1 MKKTMLGVCL
11 LCVSVAIFGVIPL
24 KDVSPSHW
32 AYESVQYLIEK
43 GILTGLP
50 DGSFQGEAYLTRYQF
65 SIAMYK
71 AFQLLEKNTFPGE
84 ISTPQDL
91 STINFQVSTLKGL
104 VETIAA
110 KMERMGRDYQD
121 LAKRIEQVGTNTDL
135 VNQVTQTSQLLSGLE
150 TRVIE
155 LELENDSVISR
166 LAALDR
172 QLTEHRRVVENT
184 GLEYQNLSMQH
195 QKLNQKVGILLGVA
209 AAASVLATVGLGMSI
224 YLLATR

>member
-1 MKKTMLGVCL
+1 MLGVCL
-11 LCVSVAIFGVIPL
+11 LCLSVAIFGVIPL
-24 KDVSPSHW
+24 KDVTPSHW

-65 SIAMYK
+65 SVAMYK
-71 AFQLLEKNTFPGE
+71 AFQLLERNAFPGE
-84 ISTPQDL
+84 VTSTQDL

-121 LAKRIEQVGTNTDL
+121 LAKQIDQVGTNTEL
-135 VNQVTQTSQLLSGLE
+135 VNQVAQTSQLLSGLE
-150 TRVIE
+150 TRVID
-155 LELENDSVISR
+155 LELENDSVISK
-166 LAALDR
+166 LAALER
-172 QLTEHRRVVENT
+172 QLTDHRRVVENT
-184 GLEYQNLSMQH
+184 GLEYQNLNTQH
-195 QKLNQKVGILLGVA
+195 QKLNQKVNILLGVA
-209 AAASVLATVGLGMSI
+209 AAASVVATVGLGMSI

>member
-11 LCVSVAIFGVIPL
+11 LCLSVAIFGVIPL
-24 KDVSPSHW
+24 KDVTPSHW

-65 SIAMYK
+65 SVAMYK
-71 AFQLLEKNTFPGE
+71 AFQLLERNAFPGE
-84 ISTPQDL
+84 VTSTQDL

-121 LAKRIEQVGTNTDL
+121 LAKQIDQVGTNTEL
-135 VNQVTQTSQLLSGLE
+135 VNQVAQTSQLLSGLE

-155 LELENDSVISR
+155 LELENDSVISK
-166 LAALDR
+166 LAALER
-172 QLTEHRRVVENT
+172 QLTDHRRVVENT
-184 GLEYQNLSMQH
+184 GLEYQNLNTQH
-195 QKLNQKVGILLGVA
+195 QKLNQKVNILLGVA
-209 AAASVLATVGLGMSI
+209 AAASVVATVGLGMSI

>member
-1 MKKTMLGVCL
+1 MKKMMLGICI
-11 LCVSVAIFGVIPL
+11 LCFSIVAFGVIPL

-50 DGSFQGEAYLTRYQF
+50 DGTFQGEAYLTRYQF
-65 SIAMYK
+65 SVAMYK
-71 AFQLLEKNTFPGE
+71 AFQLLERKAFTGE
-84 ISTPQDL
+84 VTSTQDL

-121 LAKRIEQVGTNTDL
+121 LVKRIDQMGTNTDL
-135 VNQVTQTSQLLSGLE
+135 ANQASQTAKLLSGLE

-155 LELENDSVISR
+155 LEVENDSVIMK
-166 LAALDR
+166 LAAQERGLADY
-172 QLTEHRRVVENT
+172 RRIVENT
-184 GLEYQNLSMQH
+184 GLEYQNLFAQH
-195 QKLNQKVGILLGVA
+195 QKLNQKVNILIGVA
-209 AAASVLATVGLGMSI
+209 AAASVLASVGLGLSI
-224 YLLATR
+224 YLIATR

>member
-11 LCVSVAIFGVIPL
+11 LCLSVAIFGVIPL

>member
-11 LCVSVAIFGVIPL
+11 LCLSVAIFGVIPL
-24 KDVSPSHW
+24 NDVTPSHW

-65 SIAMYK
+65 SVAMYK
-71 AFQLLEKNTFPGE
+71 AFQLLERNAFPGE
-84 ISTPQDL
+84 VTSTQDL

-121 LAKRIEQVGTNTDL
+121 LAKQIDQVGTNTEL
-135 VNQVTQTSQLLSGLE
+135 VNQVAQTSQLLSGLE
-150 TRVIE
+150 TRVID
-155 LELENDSVISR
+155 LELENDSVISK
-166 LAALDR
+166 LAALER
-172 QLTEHRRVVENT
+172 QLTDHRRVVENT
-184 GLEYQNLSMQH
+184 GLEYQNLNTQH
-195 QKLNQKVGILLGVA
+195 QKLNQKVNILLGVA
-209 AAASVLATVGLGMSI
+209 AAASVVATVGLGMSI

>member
-11 LCVSVAIFGVIPL
+11 LCLSVAIFGVIPL
-24 KDVSPSHW
+24 KDVTPSHW

-65 SIAMYK
+65 SVAMYK
-71 AFQLLEKNTFPGE
+71 AFQLLERNAFPGE
-84 ISTPQDL
+84 VTSTQDL

-121 LAKRIEQVGTNTDL
+121 LAKQIDQVGTNTEL
-135 VNQVTQTSQLLSGLE
+135 VNQVAQTSQLLSGLE
-150 TRVIE
+150 TRVID
-155 LELENDSVISR
+155 LELENDSVISK
-166 LAALDR
+166 LAALER
-172 QLTEHRRVVENT
+172 HLTDHRRVVENT
-184 GLEYQNLSMQH
+184 GLEYQNLNTQH
-195 QKLNQKVGILLGVA
+195 QKLNQKVNILLGVA
-209 AAASVLATVGLGMSI
+209 AAASVVATVGLGMSI

>member
-11 LCVSVAIFGVIPL
+11 LCLSVAIFGVIPL
-24 KDVSPSHW
+24 KDVTPSHW

-65 SIAMYK
+65 SVAMYK
-71 AFQLLEKNTFPGE
+71 AFQLLERNAFPGAVT
-84 ISTPQDL
+84 STQDL

-121 LAKRIEQVGTNTDL
+121 LAKQIDQVGTNTEL
-135 VNQVTQTSQLLSGLE
+135 VNQVAQTSQLLSGLE
-150 TRVIE
+150 TRVID
-155 LELENDSVISR
+155 LELENDSVISK
-166 LAALDR
+166 LAALER
-172 QLTEHRRVVENT
+172 QLTDHRRVVENT
-184 GLEYQNLSMQH
+184 GLEYQNLNTQH
-195 QKLNQKVGILLGVA
+195 QKLNQKVNILLGVA
-209 AAASVLATVGLGMSI
+209 AAASVVATVGLGMSI

>member
-11 LCVSVAIFGVIPL
+11 LGLSVAIFGVIPL

-135 VNQVTQTSQLLSGLE
+135 VNQVKQTSQLVSGLE

-172 QLTEHRRVVENT
+172 QLTEHRRIVENT
-184 GLEYQNLSMQH
+184 GLEYQNLNTQH
-195 QKLNQKVGILLGVA
+195 QKLNQKVNLLLGVA

>member
-11 LCVSVAIFGVIPL
+11 LGLSVAIFGVIPL

-84 ISTPQDL
+84 ISTPQDI

-135 VNQVTQTSQLLSGLE
+135 VNQVKQTSQLVSGLE

-172 QLTEHRRVVENT
+172 QLTEHRRIVENT
-184 GLEYQNLSMQH
+184 GLEYQNLNAQH
-195 QKLNQKVGILLGVA
+195 QKLNQKVNLLLGVA

>member
-1 MKKTMLGVCL
+1 MKKTMLGVFL
-11 LCVSVAIFGVIPL
+11 LGLSVAIFGVIPL

-135 VNQVTQTSQLLSGLE
+135 VNQVKQTSQLVSGLE

-172 QLTEHRRVVENT
+172 QLTEHRRIVENT
-184 GLEYQNLSMQH
+184 GLEYQNLNTQH
-195 QKLNQKVGILLGVA
+195 QKLNQKVNLLLGVA

>member
-1 MKKTMLGVCL
+1 MLGVCL

>member
-1 MKKTMLGVCL
+1 MLGVFL
-11 LCVSVAIFGVIPL
+11 LGLSVAIFGVIPL

-135 VNQVTQTSQLLSGLE
+135 VNQVKQTSQLVSGLE

-172 QLTEHRRVVENT
+172 QLTEHRRIVENT
-184 GLEYQNLSMQH
+184 GLEYQNLNTQH
-195 QKLNQKVGILLGVA
+195 QKLNQKVNLLLGVA

>member
-11 LCVSVAIFGVIPL
+11 LCLSVAIFGVIPL
-24 KDVSPSHW
+24 KDVTPSHW

-65 SIAMYK
+65 SVAMYK
-71 AFQLLEKNTFPGE
+71 AFQLLERNAFPGE
-84 ISTPQDL
+84 VTSTQDL

-121 LAKRIEQVGTNTDL
+121 LAKQIDQVGTNTEL
-135 VNQVTQTSQLLSGLE
+135 VNQVAQTSQLLSGLE
-150 TRVIE
+150 TRVID
-155 LELENDSVISR
+155 LELENDSVISK
-166 LAALDR
+166 LAALER
-172 QLTEHRRVVENT
+172 QLTDHRRVVENT
-184 GLEYQNLSMQH
+184 GLEYQNLNTQH
-195 QKLNQKVGILLGVA
+195 QKLNQKVNILLGVA
-209 AAASVLATVGLGMSI
+209 AAASVVATVGLGMSI

>member
-1 MKKTMLGVCL
+1 MLGVCL
-11 LCVSVAIFGVIPL
+11 LCLSVAIFGVIPL
-24 KDVSPSHW
+24 KDVTPSHW

-65 SIAMYK
+65 SVAMYK
-71 AFQLLEKNTFPGE
+71 AFQLLERNAFPGE
-84 ISTPQDL
+84 VTSTQDL

-121 LAKRIEQVGTNTDL
+121 LAKQIDQVGTNTEL
-135 VNQVTQTSQLLSGLE
+135 VNQVAQTSQLLSGLE

-155 LELENDSVISR
+155 LELENDSVISK
-166 LAALDR
+166 LAALER
-172 QLTEHRRVVENT
+172 QLTDHRRVVENT
-184 GLEYQNLSMQH
+184 GLEYQNLNTQH
-195 QKLNQKVGILLGVA
+195 QKLNQKVNILLGVA
-209 AAASVLATVGLGMSI
+209 AAASVVATVGLGMSI

>member
-11 LCVSVAIFGVIPL
+11 LCLSVAIFGVIPL
-24 KDVSPSHW
+24 KDVTPSHW

-65 SIAMYK
+65 SVAMYK
-71 AFQLLEKNTFPGE
+71 AFQLLERNAFPGE
-84 ISTPQDL
+84 VTSTQDL

-121 LAKRIEQVGTNTDL
+121 LAKQIDQVGTNTEL
-135 VNQVTQTSQLLSGLE
+135 VNQVAQTSQLLSGLE
-150 TRVIE
+150 TRVID
-155 LELENDSVISR
+155 LELENDSVISK
-166 LAALDR
+166 LAALER
-172 QLTEHRRVVENT
+172 QLTDHRRVVENT
-184 GLEYQNLSMQH
+184 GLEYQNLNTQH
-195 QKLNQKVGILLGVA
+195 QKLNQKVNILLGVA
-209 AAASVLATVGLGMSI
+209 
-224 YLLATR
+224 

>member
-11 LCVSVAIFGVIPL
+11 LCLSVAIFGVIPL
-24 KDVSPSHW
+24 KDVTPSHW

-65 SIAMYK
+65 SVAMYK
-71 AFQLLEKNTFPGE
+71 AFQLLERNAFPGE
-84 ISTPQDL
+84 VTSTQDL

-104 VETIAA
+104 VETIPA

-121 LAKRIEQVGTNTDL
+121 LAKQIDQVGTNTEL
-135 VNQVTQTSQLLSGLE
+135 VNQVAQTSQLLSGLE
-150 TRVIE
+150 TRVID
-155 LELENDSVISR
+155 LELENDSVISK
-166 LAALDR
+166 LAALER
-172 QLTEHRRVVENT
+172 QLTDHRRVVENT
-184 GLEYQNLSMQH
+184 GLEYQNLNTQH
-195 QKLNQKVGILLGVA
+195 QKLNQKVNILLGVA
-209 AAASVLATVGLGMSI
+209 AAASVVATVGLGMSI